1 MVDHAADPG
10 GPKPAD
16 DVSLREHFVPFYERS
31 LQPMVRLAHLL
42 TGGSPAAEELVQEAF
57 ISVHHRWASIEHP
70 AAYLRTAVVHGAAS
84 HRRRAALER
93 RKGLEHRAEAVE
105 APADELRDAVA
116 RLPYRQRA
124 AVVLRYYADLP
135 EVEIAA
141 ALGCRV
147 PAVKSLLHRALGQL
161 RQEVE
166 R

>member
-1 MVDHAADPG
+1 MVDHAADPR
-10 GPKPAD
+10 GPKPGD
-16 DVSLREHFVPFYERS
+16 DVALRERFEPFYERS
-31 LQPMVRLAHLL
+31 LQPMVRLAFLL
-42 TGGSPAAEELVQEAF
+42 TSGSPAAEELVQEAF
-57 ISVHHRWASIEHP
+57 IRVHRRWVSIEHP

-93 RKGLEHRAEAVE
+93 RKGLVPRAEAVE
-105 APADELRDAVA
+105 APVDELRDAVA
-116 RLPYRQRA
+116 KLPYRQRA